1 MPHPGRIILQL
12 WGSAAGRSTRSRVV
26 LLAVHAGAL
35 VVLGALNPTLFACA
49 NMAVS
54 GRIGLFSI
62 DMGLAPFQ

>member
-1 MPHPGRIILQL
+1 MPHPGGIIVQL

-35 VVLGALNPTLFACA
+35 VILGALDPPLFACA

-54 GRIGLFSI
+54 CRIGFLAI
-62 DMGLAPFQ
+62 DMGLAPLQ